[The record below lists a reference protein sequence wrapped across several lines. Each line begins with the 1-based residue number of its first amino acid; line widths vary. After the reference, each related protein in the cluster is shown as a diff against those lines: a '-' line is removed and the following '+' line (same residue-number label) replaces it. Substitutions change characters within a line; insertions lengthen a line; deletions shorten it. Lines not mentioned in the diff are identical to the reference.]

1 MSIASWTSPPASALT
16 FPISRVISSVSD
28 GFSRSRTC
36 AKRKRTS
43 PRFGAGTS
51 RHSSKAARA
60 ASTARATSS
69 APERGN
75 VPSTSPVA
83 GLTLSNVS
91 PEPASTQSPPI
102 EFWKAFVPVVATRRG
117 YLLAGQVRVGKGS
130 RDPRAAAVARLALL
144 DELRL
149 GLPGA
154 AVGALTAVDDHRHV
168 RVVLVV
174 LDHLVVELSLE
185 LTRDHAI
192 DHLRLIVG
200 REPVC
205 ARPDAGFAHTSYG
218 RPEPGMRTRDARSKE
233 ARVACAPRR
242 GDRGGGDRGGDL
254 ARRTHAPQRCPGAR
268 GECAGEVVPGSAG
281 ARREVSVALGRADR
295 GLDRARL

>member
-16 FPISRVISSVSD
+16 FPISRVISSVSE

-36 AKRKRTS
+36 AKRNRIS

-130 RDPRAAAVARLALL
+130 RDPRAAPVARLALL
-144 DELRL
+144 DELGL

-154 AVGALTAVDDHRHV
+154 AIGALAAVDDHRHV
-168 RVVLVV
+168 RIVLVV
-174 LDHLVVELSLE
+174 LDHLLVELRLE
-185 LTRDHAI
+185 LARDHAI

-200 REPVC
+200 RQPVC
-205 ARPDAGFAHTSYG
+205 ARPPAGFAHPAASVPAPDG
-218 RPEPGMRTRDARSKE
+218 ASRRTPSCRRSSSG
-233 ARVACAPRR
+233 RR
-242 GDRGGGDRGGDL
+242 G
-254 ARRTHAPQRCPGAR
+254 APG
-268 GECAGEVVPGSAG
+268 
-281 ARREVSVALGRADR
+281 
-295 GLDRARL
+295 